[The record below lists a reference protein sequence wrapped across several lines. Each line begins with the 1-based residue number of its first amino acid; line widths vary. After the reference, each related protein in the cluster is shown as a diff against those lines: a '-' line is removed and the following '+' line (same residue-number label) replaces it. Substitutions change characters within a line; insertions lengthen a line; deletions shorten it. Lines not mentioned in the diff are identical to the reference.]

1 MDRIKRHILK
11 VLVACS
17 AFVLLLSLTALVVLN
32 SGVLDRMAKDQAIAL
47 FNEKLFGR
55 LELQE
60 LHLQFP
66 NKVTLVNPR
75 VYGPG
80 ETTPALQ
87 ASTVSL
93 KFNFLTLLQPEIK
106 RIYLRRLT
114 ADSLKARI
122 VTRKNGKLNLELI
135 FKSRDPDT
143 TKTHL
148 EHFFCK
154 NIRIINSSLSYNGT
168 VSNPGSQPLAVN
180 NINGELSKFT
190 VKKKLF
196 IGTLDKLQLNIPSLQ
211 FSLRQ
216 TSGQFFFSETRS
228 EILALKAVSN
238 KSSAELS
245 ATIDHFN
252 IFSLRQLQ
260 KQLAISRSFLT
271 VEKLA
276 LHSDDLRILSPRV
289 ALPPGLYTLKGNA
302 RGKKDDIEI
311 LDGQLTHLNSKI
323 AIKGELL
330 NLSNRKAFGYRLT
343 CDSSRIAAPFV
354 ESLLKGSSYKD
365 LASKTGN
372 ITVFGHAQGSLT
384 AMKTDVTTLSSLG
397 EASLRAEA
405 SRKTPEQLIGKGTFV
420 LKGFKPH
427 KLLATNSVENTLLN
441 ASGSFEGRADNNKIN
456 QLTLDVKLANSYW
469 RNQPLNVGT
478 VAIKYDKA
486 LLNTSLSLK
495 NKLTTF
501 TLDGAIDFADKTPR
515 YHASGKTGGLDLSGI
530 LRSNTFKTDLN
541 GVFSVQGSGFD
552 PKNLNV
558 AAVMLFSPSSIDG
571 FQLKDRSKAAFEIT
585 QSSGSTR
592 TSLSSDFLDVLADGD
607 CSLEELIALGRI
619 AGSGISREVAAQNI
633 WQTTSPAQAAAS
645 NSLTKPFT
653 VNYRITVKD
662 IAPVAMLFP
671 LHGLTLQG
679 SAEGRA
685 IYRKGDCSI
694 TSSLNLGRLQP
705 GNDLLLENL
714 SMKADLECSGRGTQ
728 KASING
734 RASAVTVAGNKTGT
748 TLFSGLYTPSRL
760 DGTIDLVMP
769 DAAEN
774 FSTKFSATRDGSSYN
789 LLFNHLFIK
798 DASGMWKTAEN
809 TRVMLSRTS
818 ARFNRFTISKGSQQ
832 AVLDG
837 ELSNSMP
844 GSFQCALSNIQLDEL
859 KRFAMNSSLDK
870 LSGTI
875 NASLALSGNPGAK
888 TTTIKISGKEI
899 RYDKFEIGSLQ
910 WNALH
915 SGHLLRFDMRSS
927 APSMNTIEGKG
938 TIPFVLNF
946 YPLQLKIAE
955 SEPISASLKSD
966 NLSAESLA
974 YLLPFIESAEGVI
987 PTTLK
992 IEGKTPKP
1000 DIYLTTNLRDTKIK
1014 LEPTQVS
1021 YVFNGELYVT
1031 PSNIEL
1037 RNISVTDNLNGTGKI
1052 NGVVKLD
1059 KLQPTGLDL
1068 GGRFS
1073 NLLLFNKKDRQ
1084 DETSFG
1090 TITGTT
1096 NNLRILGT
1104 LSEPIAEGEL
1114 RINAADYSLYR
1125 TGSNENAKYIGINK
1139 FISFAPRYPSRN
1151 TPSLEALHKPTKQ
1164 HEFYHSLIDI
1174 LQIKNLRL
1182 SSAEPLKYTVIFDRI
1197 RGEQLETSINN
1208 LSLIINKSDQQYR
1221 LFGSVNVVGGKYKFS
1236 NTNFDLQDGGKITWN
1251 NVDIRSAVM
1260 ENLYGSKYVSATNQ
1274 QTSEKDNVKLLLAI
1288 TGTLNEPLVTMGYYL
1303 NEQSQ
1308 PYASSNLI
1316 GGKSSQ
1322 IDPNAELNVISML
1335 LSKQWY
1341 ARPGSTAQV
1350 SNIAVTS
1357 VGMSAGS
1364 GLLSSQFSK
1373 VIQDI
1378 AGLESFNVNVGMDK
1392 RGALSGLDL
1401 YVALSVPG
1409 TDGKVRFI
1417 GSGSAPTLKD
1427 SPLSNYYGTEQ
1438 KVEYRIT
1445 PKVSIEAYRSYG
1457 LNANGTSSSNLQAPS
1472 EIWGASIS
1480 YKERF
1485 QTWEQFWKRIVPSSD
1500 KNK

>member
-1 MDRIKRHILK
+1 M
-11 VLVACS
+11 
-17 AFVLLLSLTALVVLN
+17 LLLSLTALIVLN
-32 SGVLDRMAKDQAIAL
+32 SGVLDSVAKNQAVAL

-66 NKVTLVNPR
+66 NKVTLINPR
-75 VYGPG
+75 IYGPG

-106 RIYLRRLT
+106 RIYLRLLT
-114 ADSLKARI
+114 ADSLNARI
-122 VTRKNGKLNLELI
+122 VTGKNGKLNLELA

-154 NIRIINSSLSYNGT
+154 TIRIKNSRLSYDRT
-168 VSNPGSQPLAVN
+168 ISNPGTLPVTVN

-190 VKKKLF
+190 VKNKLF
-196 IGTLDKLQLNIPSLQ
+196 SGTLDKLQLNIPGSQ
-211 FSLRQ
+211 FALRQ
-216 TSGQFFFSETRS
+216 SSGRFLFSETRS

-238 KSSAELS
+238 KSNAELS
-245 ATIDHFN
+245 LTIDHFN
-252 IFSLRQLQ
+252 IFAPSQLQ
-260 KQLAISRSFLT
+260 KQLALGRSFLT
-271 VEKLA
+271 IEKLA
-276 LHSDDLRILSPRV
+276 LHSDDLKILSPTV

-302 RGKKDDIEI
+302 RGKKDNIEI
-311 LDGQLTHLNSKI
+311 LDGQLTHLKSKL

-330 NLSNRKAFGYRLT
+330 NLNNGKAFAYRLT
-343 CDSSRIAAPFV
+343 CDSSRIAAPFI
-354 ESLLKGSSYKD
+354 ESLLKESSYRD
-365 LASKTGN
+365 IGSKVGT
-372 ITVFGHAQGSLT
+372 ITFVGHAQGSLS
-384 AMKTDVTTLSSLG
+384 AIKTDFKTLSTLG
-397 EASLRAEA
+397 EASLNAEV
-405 SRKTPEQLIGKGTFV
+405 SRKNPEQLSSKGTFV

-427 KLLATNSVENTLLN
+427 KLLSSNNTENTLVN
-441 ASGSFEGRADNNKIN
+441 ASGSFEGRADNKKVN
-456 QLTLDVKLANSYW
+456 QLTLDMKLANSLW
-469 RNQPLNVGT
+469 RKQQVNEGT
-478 VAIKYDKA
+478 LGIKYDKA
-486 LLNTSLSLK
+486 VLNSSISLK

-501 TLDGAIDFADKTPR
+501 ALDGAIDFNDKTPR
-515 YHASGKTGGLDLSGI
+515 YHASGKTGGLDLSAI
-530 LRSNTFKTDLN
+530 LRSTAFKTNLN
-541 GVFSVQGSGFD
+541 GAFSVQGSGFD
-552 PKNLNV
+552 PKNLNI
-558 AAVMLFSPSSIDG
+558 AAVMLFSPSSIDA

-585 QSSGSTR
+585 QSSGYTR
-592 TSLSSDFLDVLADGD
+592 TSISSDFIDLLVDGD
-607 CSLEELIALGRI
+607 GSLEELIALGRL
-619 AGSGISREVAAQNI
+619 AGSGIAREIAAQNI
-633 WQTTSPAQAAAS
+633 WQTTLPAKAPAS
-645 NSLTKPFT
+645 NSSKKPFT

-662 IAPVAMLFP
+662 IAPLAMLFP

-685 IYRKGDCSI
+685 IYSKGECSI
-694 TSSLNLGRLQP
+694 TSSINLDRLQP
-705 GNDLLLENL
+705 RNDLLFENL
-714 SMKADLECSGRGTQ
+714 SIKADVDCSGSGTQ

-734 RASAVTVAGNKTGT
+734 KASAITLARNKTGT
-748 TLFSGLYTPSRL
+748 ALFSGLYTPSHF
-760 DGTIDLVMP
+760 DGTLDLVLP
-769 DAAEN
+769 DPTEN
-774 FSTKFSATRDGSSYN
+774 FSTKFLATRDGGSYN
-789 LLFNHLFIK
+789 LLFNHLLIQ
-798 DASGMWKTAEN
+798 DASGVWKTAGN

-818 ARFNRFTISKGSQQ
+818 ARFNRFTITKGSQQ

-844 GSFQCALSNIQLDEL
+844 GSFQCALSNIQLAEL
-859 KRFAMNSSLDK
+859 KRFSMNSSLDK
-870 LSGTI
+870 LSGTL
-875 NASLALSGNPGAK
+875 NASLALSGNPDAK
-888 TTTIKISGKEI
+888 TTSIKISGKDI

-910 WNALH
+910 WNAVH

-938 TIPFVLNF
+938 TIPLVLNV
-946 YPLQLKIAE
+946 YPFQLKIAE
-955 SEPISASLKSD
+955 PEAISISLKSD
-966 NLSAESLA
+966 NLSAGSLA
-974 YLLPFIESAEGVI
+974 YLLPVIESAEGVI

-992 IEGKTPKP
+992 IEGRTPKP
-1000 DIYLTTNLRDTKIK
+1000 DVYLTTNLRDTKIK

-1021 YVFNGELYVT
+1021 YSLNGVIYVT
-1031 PSNIEL
+1031 PNNIEL
-1037 RNISVTDNLNGTGKI
+1037 RNIAVNDNLSGTGKI
-1052 NGVVKLD
+1052 NGVVKLN
-1059 KLQPTGLDL
+1059 KLQLTGLDL
-1068 GGRFS
+1068 GGRLN
-1073 NLLLFNKKDRQ
+1073 NLLLFNKKDRE

-1096 NNLRILGT
+1096 NNIRILGT
-1104 LSEPIAEGEL
+1104 MSEPIAEGEL

-1151 TPSLEALHKPTKQ
+1151 TPALEALHKPAKQ
-1164 HEFYHSLIDI
+1164 NEFYHSLIDI

-1182 SSAEPLKYTVIFDRI
+1182 TSTEPLKYTVIFDRI
-1197 RGEQLETSINN
+1197 RGEKLETSINN

-1221 LFGSVNVVGGKYKFS
+1221 LFGSVNVVSGKYKFS
-1236 NTNFDLQDGGKITWN
+1236 NTNFDLQEGGKITWN

-1260 ENLYGSKYVSATNQ
+1260 DNLYGSKYVSATNQ

-1341 ARPGSTAQV
+1341 ARPGSSAQA

-1427 SPLSNYYGTEQ
+1427 SPLANYYGTEQ

-1445 PKVSIEAYRSYG
+1445 PKISLETYRSYG

-1485 QTWEQFWKRIVPSSD
+1485 QTWEQFWKRLVPSSD

>member
-17 AFVLLLSLTALVVLN
+17 AFVLLLSLSSLIVLN
-32 SGVLDRMAKDQAIAL
+32 SGILDRLAKDQAVAL
-47 FNEKLFGR
+47 FNGNLYGR
-55 LELQE
+55 LELEE

-75 VYGPG
+75 IYAPG
-80 ETTPALQ
+80 ESVPALQ
-87 ASTVSL
+87 ASTVSA

-114 ADSLKARI
+114 ADSLRARV
-122 VTRKNGKLNLELI
+122 VTLKNGKLNLERI

-154 NIRIINSSLSYNGT
+154 KIRLTNSSLSYDSSIG
-168 VSNPGSQPLAVN
+168 NPGTQPVVVN
-180 NINGELSKFT
+180 SINGELSKFT

-196 IGTLDKLQLNIPSLQ
+196 IGTLEKLQLNIPAFQ

-216 TSGQFFFSETRS
+216 SSGQFLFSETRS
-228 EILALKAVSN
+228 EILAFKAVSN
-238 KSSAELS
+238 KSSTELS

-252 IFSLRQLQ
+252 IFSPRQLQ
-260 KQLAISRSFLT
+260 KQLAHSTSFLT
-271 VEKLA
+271 IEKLA
-276 LHSDDLRILSPRV
+276 LHSDDLRILSPTV
-289 ALPPGLYTLKGNA
+289 ALPPGIYTLKGNA
-302 RGKKDDIEI
+302 KGKKENIEI
-311 LDGQLTHLNSKI
+311 LDWQLTHLNSKLK
-323 AIKGELL
+323 IKGELL
-330 NLSNRKAFGYRLT
+330 NLNSRKAFAYRLT
-343 CDSSRIAAPFV
+343 CDSSRVAAPFV
-354 ESLLKGSSYKD
+354 ESLLTGSSYKD
-365 LASKTGN
+365 MAGKTGN
-372 ITVFGHAQGSLT
+372 ITFVGHAQGSLS
-384 AMKTDVTTLSSLG
+384 AVKTDVTTLSSLG
-397 EASLRAEA
+397 EASLSAEI
-405 SRKTPEQLIGKGTFV
+405 SRKNPEQLAAKGTFV

-427 KLLATNSVENTLLN
+427 KLLATNSVEKTLLN
-441 ASGSFEGRADNNKIN
+441 ASGSFEGVAGSKKVN
-456 QLTLDVKLANSYW
+456 QLTLDMKLANSYW
-469 RNQPLNVGT
+469 SNQAINEGT

-486 LLNTSLSLK
+486 LLNSSLSLK

-501 TLDGAIDFADKTPR
+501 TLEGGIDFSDKTPR
-515 YHASGKTGGLDLSGI
+515 YHASGKTGGVDLSGI
-530 LRSNTFKTDLN
+530 LRSNSLKTDLN

-552 PKNLNV
+552 PKNLNI
-558 AAVMLFSPSSIDG
+558 AAAMQFSPSFIDG
-571 FQLKDRSKAAFEIT
+571 LQLKDRSKAAFEIT
-585 QSSGSTR
+585 QTPGYSR
-592 TSLSSDFLDVLADGD
+592 TSISSDFLDVLADGD
-607 CSLEELIALGRI
+607 CSLEELMALGRL

-633 WQTTSPAQAAAS
+633 WKTALPAQAAAS
-645 NSLTKPFT
+645 NALTKPFT

-662 IAPVAMLFP
+662 IAPLSLLFP

-679 SAEGRA
+679 SAAGRA
-685 IYRKGDCSI
+685 LYRKGGCAIS
-694 TSSLNLGRLQP
+694 SSLTLDRLQP
-705 GNDLLLENL
+705 GNDLLFENL
-714 SMKADLECSGRGTQ
+714 SLKADVECSGSGTQ
-728 KASING
+728 KAAING
-734 RASAVTVAGNKTGT
+734 RASAITSGGNKTGAT
-748 TLFSGLYTPSRL
+748 IFSGLYTPSHF
-760 DGTIDLVMP
+760 DGTLDLVLADP
-769 DAAEN
+769 AESL
-774 FSTKFSATRDGSSYN
+774 STKFSAARDGGSYN
-789 LLFNHLFIK
+789 LLFNHLLIK

-818 ARFNRFTISKGSQQ
+818 ARFNRFTITKGLQQ

-859 KRFAMNSSLDK
+859 KRFSMNRSLDK

-875 NASLALSGNPGAK
+875 NASLSLSGKEGAK
-888 TTTIKISGKEI
+888 TTVVKISGKDV

-910 WNALH
+910 WDAMH
-915 SGHLLRFDMRSS
+915 SGHLLRFDMHST

-938 TIPFVLNF
+938 TVPLVLNF
-946 YPLQLKIAE
+946 YPLQFRIAE
-955 SEPISASLKSD
+955 PEAISVSLKSD
-966 NLSAESLA
+966 NLSAGCLS
-974 YLLPFIESAEGVI
+974 YLLPFLESAEGVI
-987 PTTLK
+987 PTALK

-1000 DIYLTTNLRDTKIK
+1000 DIYLTTSLRDTKIK

-1021 YVFNGELYVT
+1021 YVLNGEIYVT
-1031 PSNIEL
+1031 PNNIEL
-1037 RNISVTDNLNGTGKI
+1037 RNISVNDSLEGTGKI

-1068 GGRFS
+1068 GGKFN
-1073 NLLLFNKKDRQ
+1073 NLLLFNKKDRK
-1084 DETSFG
+1084 DDTSFG

-1096 NNLRILGT
+1096 YNIRILGT
-1104 LSEPIAEGEL
+1104 LAEPIAEGEL

-1139 FISFAPRYPSRN
+1139 FISFAPRYPGRN
-1151 TPSLEALHKPTKQ
+1151 APSLDALHKPVKQ

-1182 SSAEPLKYTVIFDRI
+1182 SSAEPLKCTVIFDRV
-1197 RGEQLETSINN
+1197 RGEELETSINN
-1208 LSLIINKSDQQYR
+1208 LSLIINKSNQQYR
-1221 LFGSVNVVGGKYKFS
+1221 LFGAVNVVGGKYKFS

-1260 ENLYGSKYVSATNQ
+1260 DNLYGSKYLSATNQ

-1308 PYASSNLI
+1308 PYASQNLI

-1341 ARPGSTAQV
+1341 SRPGSTAQA

-1438 KVEYRIT
+1438 KIEYRIT
-1445 PKVSIEAYRSYG
+1445 PKISLETYRSYG
-1457 LNANGTSSSNLQAPS
+1457 LNANGTSSTNLQAPS
-1472 EIWGASIS
+1472 EIWGASVS

-1485 QTWEQFWKRIVPSSD
+1485 QTWEQFWKRLVPSSD
-1500 KNK
+1500 KKK

>member
-17 AFVLLLSLTALVVLN
+17 AFLLLLSLTALIVLN
-32 SGVLDRMAKDQAIAL
+32 SGVLDSVAKNQAVAL

-66 NKVTLVNPR
+66 NKVTLINPR
-75 VYGPG
+75 IYGPG

-114 ADSLKARI
+114 ADSLNARI
-122 VTRKNGKLNLELI
+122 VTLKNGKLNLELI

-143 TKTHL
+143 TKTHF
-148 EHFFCK
+148 EQFFCK
-154 NIRIINSSLSYNGT
+154 NLKIKNSTCSYAGS
-168 VSNPGSQPLAVN
+168 SNNSGNQPLGIK
-180 NINGELSKFT
+180 NINCELSKFT
-190 VKKKLF
+190 VKKTLLK
-196 IGTLDKLQLNIPSLQ
+196 GTLDNVQLNIPSFQ
-211 FSLRQ
+211 FALRQ
-216 TSGQFFFSETRS
+216 ASCEFFFSETRS
-228 EILALKAVSN
+228 ELLALKAMSN

-252 IFSLRQLQ
+252 IFSRQREKL
-260 KQLAISRSFLT
+260 LSLSRSFLT
-271 VEKLA
+271 IEKLA
-276 LHSDDLRILSPRV
+276 IHSDDLRILSPRV
-289 ALPPGLYTLKGNA
+289 ALPPGVYTLKGNA
-302 RGKKDDIEI
+302 RGKKDNIEI
-311 LDGQLTHLNSKI
+311 LDGQLTHLKSKL

-330 NLSNRKAFGYRLT
+330 NLNSRKAFAYRIT
-343 CDSSRIAAPFV
+343 CDSSKIAAPFL
-354 ESLLKGSSYKD
+354 ESLLKESSYKD

-372 ITVFGHAQGSLT
+372 ITFFGHAQGSLN
-384 AMKTDVTTLSSLG
+384 AVKTDFTTSSSLG
-397 EASLRAEA
+397 EASLSAEA
-405 SRKTPEQLIGKGTFV
+405 SRNTSEQLAGKGTFV

-441 ASGSFEGRADNNKIN
+441 ASGSFEGRADHNKIN
-456 QLTLDVKLANSYW
+456 QLTLDMKLANSYW
-469 RNQPLNVGT
+469 RNQPLNEGT
-478 VAIKYDKA
+478 LAIKYDKA
-486 LLNTSLSLK
+486 LLNSNLSLK

-501 TLDGAIDFADKTPR
+501 TLDGGIDFTDKTPR
-515 YHASGKTGGLDLSGI
+515 YNVSGKTGGLDLSAI
-530 LRSNTFKTDLN
+530 LRSNTFKTNLN

-552 PKNLNV
+552 PKNLNI
-558 AAVMLFSPSSIDG
+558 AAVMLFAPSSIDS

-585 QSSGSTR
+585 QKAGSSR
-592 TSLSSDFLDVLADGD
+592 TSISSDFLDIFADGD

-619 AGSGISREVAAQNI
+619 AGSGISREIAAQNI
-633 WQTTSPAQAAAS
+633 WQTTLPVQSAGS

-662 IAPVAMLFP
+662 IAPLAMLFP
-671 LHGLTLQG
+671 LHGLSLRG

-685 IYRKGDCSI
+685 IYRKGVCSI
-694 TSSLNLGRLQP
+694 ASSLNLDRLQP
-705 GNDLLLENL
+705 RNDLLFENL
-714 SMKADLECSGRGTQ
+714 SMKADVECGSRGTQ

-748 TLFSGLYTPSRL
+748 TLFSGLYTPSRF
-760 DGTIDLVMP
+760 DGTLDLVLQDP
-769 DAAEN
+769 LEN

-789 LLFNHLFIK
+789 LLFNHLFVK

-818 ARFNRFTISKGSQQ
+818 ARFNCFTITKGSQQ

-859 KRFAMNSSLDK
+859 KRFAMNSSLAK

-888 TTTIKISGKEI
+888 TSTLKVSGKGI

-915 SGHLLRFDMRSS
+915 SGHVLRFDMHSG
-927 APSMNTIEGKG
+927 APSMNTIEGTG
-938 TIPFVLNF
+938 TIPLVLNF
-946 YPLQLKIAE
+946 YPFQLRIAE
-955 SEPISASLKSD
+955 PEAISASLKSD

-974 YLLPFIESAEGVI
+974 YLLPVIESAEGII

-992 IEGKTPKP
+992 IEGKTPNP
-1000 DIYLTTNLRDTKIK
+1000 YIYLTTNLRDTKIK

-1021 YVFNGELYVT
+1021 YVLNGGLHVT
-1031 PSNIEL
+1031 PNNIEL
-1037 RNISVTDNLNGTGKI
+1037 RNISVNDNLNGTGKI

-1068 GGRFS
+1068 GVRFN

-1096 NNLRILGT
+1096 NTIRILGT

-1125 TGSNENAKYIGINK
+1125 IGSNENAKYIGINK
-1139 FISFAPRYPSRN
+1139 FISFAPRYPSQN
-1151 TPSLEALHKPTKQ
+1151 TPALEALHKPTKQ
-1164 HEFYHSLIDI
+1164 LEFYHSLIDI

-1182 SSAEPLKYTVIFDRI
+1182 SSTEPLKYTVIFDRI

-1221 LFGSVNVVGGKYKFS
+1221 LFGSVNVIGGKYKFS

-1251 NVDIRSAVM
+1251 NVDIRSAIM
-1260 ENLYGSKYVSATNQ
+1260 DNLYGSKYVSATNQ

-1316 GGKSSQ
+1316 GGKTSQ

-1341 ARPGSTAQV
+1341 ARPGSSAQA

-1417 GSGSAPTLKD
+1417 GSGSSPTLKD

-1438 KVEYRIT
+1438 KIEYRIT
-1445 PKVSIEAYRSYG
+1445 PKISIETYRSYG

-1485 QTWEQFWKRIVPSSD
+1485 QTWEQFWKRLVPSSD
-1500 KNK
+1500 KKK